1 MSARRTQS
9 AFTLM
14 EVLVAIIILAV
25 GMLGL
30 AGLQLAGMRNNH
42 SSFLRTQATLAAA
55 DLIDRMRA
63 DPAAFRG
70 RKLDAGTTT
79 NVATFDRWTAEL
91 AGMLPAPAG
100 GVSRGTADCTD
111 TAAAA
116 CGTGHCA
123 VTVRWDDSRVE
134 AAADAARTARTTA
147 LPLTVCTRLPA
158 RA

>member
-1 MSARRTQS
+1 MAARRTQS
-9 AFTLM
+9 AFTLV

-63 DPAAFRG
+63 DPAAFRDQ
-70 RKLDAGTTT
+70 KLDAGTTT
-79 NVATFDRWTAEL
+79 NVAAFDRWAAEL
-91 AGMLPAPAG
+91 AGVLPAPAG
-100 GVSRGTADCTD
+100 NLPRGSVDCTSS
-111 TAAAA
+111 AATA
-116 CGTGHCA
+116 CGSGHCA
-123 VTVRWDDSRVE
+123 VTIRWDDSRVE
-134 AAADAARTARTTA
+134 ASANERRAARTSA
-147 LPLTVCTRLPA
+147 LSLTVCTRIPA